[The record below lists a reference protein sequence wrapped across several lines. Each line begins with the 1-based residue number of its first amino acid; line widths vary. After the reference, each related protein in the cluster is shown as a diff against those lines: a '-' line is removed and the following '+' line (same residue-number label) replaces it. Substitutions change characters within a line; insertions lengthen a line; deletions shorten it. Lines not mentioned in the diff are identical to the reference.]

1 MGKRKT
7 RTKEKIIKNNK
18 GITILALVVTI
29 IVLLILAGVSISMIT
44 GDSGIINQAKTAKEE
59 TEKGNVIEKAQ
70 KDILAITA
78 SGRSDITQQEL
89 HDILEK
95 YFESVPDDVDT
106 DDILTTKEEY
116 GGKYEIAVSDIYDG
130 EIEIKGIT
138 AAELTDEQKKELY
151 GKYVTNYECSS
162 NDAIETTAPGKWM
175 IFHIDDDNIYLIA
188 SDYIDTDYCPT
199 KDGATVTKSTS
210 YPKGASFSGV
220 YSKYAGSADITDE
233 RIKALNSDFFNKYT
247 SASNNMKSVAYMLDT
262 NAWSGFVENNIADY
276 AIGGPTIEL
285 LFESYNKAHPDKNY
299 PSGKYK
305 TRASSTTGYQI
316 SVDGGSNWNTYI
328 SSSSDY
334 LDSSDPT
341 YVINSTSNAYGMW
354 VASPSGTGTNNVMYV
369 YYIGRVYN
377 TSYNAD
383 LNGFRPL
390 VSLKSDVQLKKTGD
404 NTYEIIK

>member
-285 LFESYNKAHPDKNY
+285 LFESYNKAHPDANY
-299 PSGKYK
+299 PNGKYK
-305 TRASSTTGYQI
+305 AKASSTTGYQI
-316 SVDGGSNWNTYI
+316 SVDGGSNWSNMT
-328 SSSSDY
+328 SSSNY
-334 LDSSDPT
+334 LDTADPT
-341 YVINSTSNAYGMW
+341 YVINSQSNASGMW
-354 VASPSGTGTNNVMYV
+354 LASPPASNTNGVMAV
-369 YYIGRVYN
+369 YYNGNVSNDFYSN
-377 TSYNAD
+377 GAY
-383 LNGFRPL
+383 GFRPL
-390 VSLKSDVQLKKTGD
+390 VFLRSDVQLKKTED

>member
-1 MGKRKT
+1 MKIRKE
-7 RTKEKIIKNNK
+7 R
-18 GITILALVVTI
+18 GITLIALVVTI
-29 IVLLILAGVSISMIT
+29 IVLLILAGISIGAIT
-44 GDSGIINQAKTAKEE
+44 GDNGIINQAQTAKEE

>member
-1 MGKRKT
+1 MKIRKE
-7 RTKEKIIKNNK
+7 R
-18 GITILALVVTI
+18 GITLIALVVTI
-29 IVLLILAGVSISMIT
+29 IVLLILAGISIGAIT
-44 GDSGIINQAKTAKEE
+44 GDNGIINQAQTAKEE

-95 YFESVPDDVDT
+95 YFESVPDDVST

-116 GGKYEIAVSDIYDG
+116 GGKYEIAVSEIYDG

>member
-199 KDGATVTKSTS
+199 VNGATVTKGNTN
-210 YPKGASFSGV
+210 YKASFSGV
-220 YSKYAGSADITDE
+220 YNQYAGSTDVSDIGKE
-233 RIKALNSDFFNKYT
+233 LNRSYFIDNNFT
-247 SASNNMKSVAYMLDT
+247 STSSNMKSVAYMLDT
-262 NAWSGFVENNIADY
+262 NAWSGFKGTDADY

-285 LFESYNKAHPDKNY
+285 LFESYNKAHPDANY
-299 PSGKYK
+299 PNGKYK
-305 TRASSTTGYQI
+305 AKASSTTGYQI
-316 SVDGGSNWNTYI
+316 SVDGGSNWSNMT
-328 SSSSDY
+328 SSSNY
-334 LDSSDPT
+334 LDTADPT
-341 YVINSTSNAYGMW
+341 YVINSQSNASGMW
-354 VASPSGTGTNNVMYV
+354 LASPPASNTNGVMAV
-369 YYIGRVYN
+369 YYNGNVSNDFYSN
-377 TSYNAD
+377 GAY
-383 LNGFRPL
+383 GFRPL
-390 VSLKSDVQLKKTGD
+390 VFLRSDVQLKKTED